1 MNKISRFYLAAS
13 LPLTIVATP
22 SWLEAAP
29 AHEDGDKLQY
39 IADHLSESPLV
50 FDPLNLELV
59 DELKLTDDGQLETQ
73 VQTPVGVLA
82 ISDLFVSGD
91 HAYVGSF
98 ANALHIVDISR
109 PDQLKL
115 VARLPTSGPAVD
127 VKVDD
132 DLAVVGVQKSGS
144 EFGLLIV
151 DVSDPTNPQ
160 VVGELSDPDW
170 RGIHNLFL
178 ANDRA
183 YLAPIGSNERVRG
196 VVIVDLTDPS
206 QPTISGNWTNER
218 SIFSDRIHDVF
229 VDDGIAYVSDLF
241 SGLVLLDLADPDNPV
256 TLSSVHFT
264 EGIHS
269 AWAHNGYVYCNQE
282 FGGAQRLL
290 HIVDAA
296 DPTAPEVVRSFRAD
310 VPLQSPAIGPHNP
323 FVLGDW
329 LYWAYYDA
337 GLRVFDISLPENPVE
352 VAHHPSTLAWG
363 AHPHSDGHVYVADS
377 RLGLRAFRFDQPA
390 FAVRNVAPV
399 SPVFAGGTARIEV
412 WTEPLPHRTDQLVSR
427 VAVSVDLPGEPIHRR
442 AARR

>member
-1 MNKISRFYLAAS
+1 M
-13 LPLTIVATP
+13 
-22 SWLEAAP
+22 
-29 AHEDGDKLQY
+29 
-39 IADHLSESPLV
+39 
-50 FDPLNLELV
+50 
-59 DELKLTDDGQLETQ
+59 
-73 VQTPVGVLA
+73 
-82 ISDLFVSGD
+82 
-91 HAYVGSF
+91 
-98 ANALHIVDISR
+98 
-109 PDQLKL
+109 
-115 VARLPTSGPAVD
+115 
-127 VKVDD
+127 
-132 DLAVVGVQKSGS
+132 
-144 EFGLLIV
+144 
-151 DVSDPTNPQ
+151 
-160 VVGELSDPDW
+160 SDPDW

-206 QPTISGNWTNER
+206 QPTISGNWTNQR
-218 SIFSDRIHDVF
+218 PIFSDRIHDVF
-229 VDDGIAYVSDLF
+229 VDDGIAYVSDFF

-310 VPLQSPAIGPHNP
+310 VPLEGPAIGPHNP

-329 LYWAYYDA
+329 LCWAYYDA

-427 VAVSVDLPGEPIHRR
+427 VVVSVDLPGEPVIVELHDDESEGGAESGDGVFSRSFPVPENLETGTYPLHAWMEDDDGAVYPLNGVLEVQHDQQTAVGGEDR
-442 AARR
+442 VGLPERSELAQNFPNPFNSETSSALRSRSLAPSIWESTIRLDNDWPHSSPGNPRLAATSCAGTGAAMMTGRWPVACTSTVSVRMDGRC